1 MTQKLKITLEPRSIS
16 ACASL
21 PPELQF
27 MDGALQH
34 QVDVWNLAKTNDII
48 LDLAP
53 TGTGKTN
60 ASFAVLLHQPNKT
73 AVYIAP
79 TNALVTQQAEAA
91 AKFVREA
98 GLPHVVKPASAREIS
113 AWPDD
118 KVGRRSG
125 EKLYNVL
132 RNPAT
137 IFPEVGGNK
146 PLLLVTNPDIFYYAT
161 FFAYNDLDRG
171 NIASQFYSK
180 FATVIFD
187 EFHLY
192 DAKQLVSLLFYLAV
206 SHILGFFKHGRR
218 VVLLTATP
226 EPACERALETL
237 EKLGVRIAR
246 VNGEE
251 NKSNLLPSQTAVC
264 LEIRPQLDKDEWL
277 KELANEVVKRY
288 EEKPGENGAVIL
300 DSKDAVNRLAD
311 LLKGRGFDKRFGRIT
326 GSTPFFER
334 QIAAGRQVI
343 LATNTVD
350 VGFNFEKCP
359 PPERQNLDWLI
370 FSANNRFSF
379 WQRIGRVGRVLGKS
393 KTDVVSEAIAYLPP
407 KAWEENITDL
417 DCSGGRVALTEMLE
431 NLKCLDR
438 PFLEIYWRSEAFLE
452 IARPL
457 AELEDSLQGLPEIEV
472 IEKLYQTM
480 QFLLGG
486 KRDWYYYRYRI
497 KALQGAENIAKSS
510 IKKIQK
516 DWQYLKGGQAF
527 FKTFLRANCP
537 DEWEEFEAGKIPLKD
552 YEDLFKRDGDV
563 AAELKKFA
571 EVWKASYGPI
581 FQFRNSLFESLKIR
595 DSKGLL
601 LDEAEETFLEPFH
614 LLRYYE
620 FVEDGE
626 FVEVVS
632 RARDCYQVS
641 FYLRYYD
648 SLEEFKNMELNKLS
662 AWENCRVERM
672 LGGAVS
678 PTPLLKQL
686 NRDLLP
692 GVIIATAANMG
703 VIIRLQKQGV
713 ASYSINVSANDGE
726 KGYTF
731 FPGLAGILA
740 IALYG
745 VVIKLADEEDFY
757 IA

>member
-1 MTQKLKITLEPRSIS
+1 MNQKIQIKLEPKSIS

-21 PPELQF
+21 PPELKF
-27 MDGALQH
+27 MNGALQH
-34 QVDVWNLAKTNDII
+34 QVDVWNLAKNNDII

-60 ASFAVLLHQPNKT
+60 ASFTVLLHQPNKT

-91 AKFVREA
+91 EKFVRKA
-98 GLPHVVKPASAREIS
+98 GLPHAVKPASAKEIS
-113 AWPDD
+113 SWQDD
-118 KVGRRSG
+118 KVSKRPG

-137 IFPEVGGNK
+137 IFPEVGANK

-161 FFAYNDLDRG
+161 FFAYNPLDRG

-206 SHILGFFKHGRR
+206 SHVLGFFKNGRR
-218 VVLLTATP
+218 VILLTATP

-246 VNGEE
+246 INGEE

-264 LEIRPQLDKDEWL
+264 LEIRPQLDKEEWL
-277 KELANEVVKRY
+277 RELADEVVKRY
-288 EEKPGENGAVIL
+288 GEKPGENGAVIL
-300 DSKDAVNRLAD
+300 DSKDLVNRLAD
-311 LLKGRGFDKRFGRIT
+311 LLKLRGFDKRFGRIT

-334 QIAAGRQVI
+334 QIAVGREVI

-350 VGFNFEKCP
+350 VGFNFEKSP

-379 WQRIGRVGRVLGKS
+379 WQRLGRVGRVLGKA
-393 KTDVVSEAIAYLPP
+393 KTDVASEAIAYLPS
-407 KAWEENITDL
+407 KAWEEDIASL
-417 DCSGGRVALTEMLE
+417 DCFCGRVALGEMLE

-438 PFLEIYWRSEAFLE
+438 PFLEVYWRSEAFLE

-457 AELEDSLQGLPEIEV
+457 AELEDSLQNLPEIEV
-472 IEKLYQTM
+472 IEKLYKTM
-480 QFLLGG
+480 QLLLGG
-486 KRDWYYYRYRI
+486 KRDWSYYRYRI
-497 KALQGAENIAKSS
+497 KVLRGAESLVKIPVTNIPKE
-510 IKKIQK
+510 
-516 DWQYLKGGQAF
+516 WQYVKGGQAL
-527 FKTFLRANCP
+527 FKTFLKASYP
-537 DEWEEFEAGKIPLKD
+537 AEWEEFEAGNTTLKD
-552 YEDLFKRDGDV
+552 YEKTFLQDEEA

-571 EVWKASYGPI
+571 EVWKASYAPI
-581 FQFRNSLFESLKIR
+581 FRFRDGLFESLKIR
-595 DSKGLL
+595 DPKGLL
-601 LDEAEETFLEPFH
+601 LDEAEDTFLEPFH

-626 FVEVVS
+626 FVELVS
-632 RARDCYQVS
+632 RAKESYQIS
-641 FYLRYYD
+641 FYLRYCD
-648 SLEEFKNMELNKLS
+648 TLEEFKNMELNKLN
-662 AWENCRVERM
+662 AFENCRVERR
-672 LGGAVS
+672 LGEAVS

-686 NRDLLP
+686 DKDLLP

-703 VIIRLQKQGV
+703 VIIRLQKQRI
-713 ASYSINVSANDGE
+713 ASYPISVSAKDGE
-726 KGYTF
+726 KNYTF
-731 FPGLAGILA
+731 FPGLGGILA

>member
-1 MTQKLKITLEPRSIS
+1 MKIQLEPRSIS
-16 ACASL
+16 ACQSL

-34 QVDVWNLAKTNDII
+34 QIDVWNLAKSNDII

-60 ASFAVLLHQPNKT
+60 ASFTVLLHQPNKT

-79 TNALVTQQAEAA
+79 TNALVTQQAKAA
-91 AKFVREA
+91 TKFVREA

-113 AWPDD
+113 AWPED
-118 KVGRRSG
+118 KVGRRRG

-171 NIASQFYSK
+171 NIASQFYGK

-206 SHILGFFKHGRR
+206 SHVLGFFKNGRK
-218 VVLLTATP
+218 VILLTATP

-264 LEIRPQLDKDEWL
+264 LEIRPQLDKEEWL
-277 KELANEVVKRY
+277 QELANEVVKRY

-311 LLKGRGFDKRFGRIT
+311 LLKVRGLDKQFGRIT

-334 QIAAGRQVI
+334 QIAAGRKII

-350 VGFNFEKCP
+350 VGFNFEKSP

-370 FSANNRFSF
+370 FSAKDRFSF
-379 WQRIGRVGRVLGKS
+379 WQRIGRVGRVLGKV
-393 KTDVVSEAIAYLPP
+393 KTDLVSEAIAYLPP
-407 KAWEENITDL
+407 KAWEENLTDL

-431 NLKCLDR
+431 GLKCLDR
-438 PFLEIYWRSEAFLE
+438 PFLEVYWRSEAFLE

-457 AELEDSLQGLPEIEV
+457 AELEDSLQNLPEIEV

-480 QFLLGG
+480 GLLLGG

-497 KALQGAENIAKSS
+497 KALKGAENIANSS

-516 DWQYLKGGQAF
+516 DWQYLKGGQAL
-527 FKTFLRANCP
+527 FKIFLKANYP
-537 DEWEEFEAGKIPLKD
+537 AEWEEFEAGNTTLKE
-552 YEDLFKRDGDV
+552 YEKLFKENEEV

-571 EVWKASYGPI
+571 EVWLASYQPI

-626 FVEVVS
+626 FVELVG
-632 RARDCYQVS
+632 RAKDCYRVS

-662 AWENCRVERM
+662 AWENCRVERR
-672 LGGAVS
+672 LGDAIS
-678 PTPLLKQL
+678 PTPLLQQL
-686 NRDLLP
+686 NKDLLP

-703 VIIRLQKQGV
+703 TIVRLQKQGV
-713 ASYSINVSANDGE
+713 VSYSINVSANDGE
-726 KGYTF
+726 KDYTF
-731 FPGLAGILA
+731 FPGLSGILA